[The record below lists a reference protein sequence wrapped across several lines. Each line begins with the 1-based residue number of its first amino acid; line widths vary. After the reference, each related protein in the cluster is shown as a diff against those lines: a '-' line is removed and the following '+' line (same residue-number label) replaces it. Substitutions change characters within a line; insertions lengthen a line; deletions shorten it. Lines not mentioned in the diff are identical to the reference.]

1 MELVWLWSFLIVI
14 KIRRYNMLETNNNII
29 IVDDNEQHLNY
40 LANVFCHYG
49 IGCRTFLYD
58 EFNIIQEPLENVKL
72 AFFDI
77 TLTDAGDENAQMAVL
92 RDALKSYI
100 SLKNKAF
107 ALVFWTSNPEYKEQ
121 FVEFVNRS
129 EDKEEVPKPLSIEVI
144 DKIQF
149 LDNIDEIQERLS
161 ELMDEKIIKCLFS
174 FDSEL
179 KQASEKSLNEV
190 LDLIEFPDEW
200 GKNEQFVESIRDVFA
215 LIAMETFG
223 NKRGKKEP
231 DLAIKEAFGPLFL
244 HHLCDI
250 PSTVWKDFFSGK
262 NITRI
267 HDFPGVGI
275 AAKLNTIFHLD
286 TSDKEP
292 DSRGSVRKIL
302 MDDKAND
309 ELFKS
314 IVGYDINAWIN
325 EVLLKNTKYQGKV
338 KELIAVEISAA
349 CDYSN
354 MKKRTHQ
361 YLLGVIV
368 PKSIQEQVVSPLLG
382 DAFFDLPFSFMYDNE
397 ECHLFLHFN
406 YLISEEEKTAVFK
419 LLGNR
424 LFSLKNEVMNM
435 IGDKHARHIAR
446 IGINSFR

>member
-1 MELVWLWSFLIVI
+1 
-14 KIRRYNMLETNNNII
+14 MLETNNNII
-29 IVDDNEQHLNY
+29 IVDDNEEHLHY
-40 LANVFCHYG
+40 LANVFCKFG

-58 EFNIIQEPLENVKL
+58 EFDQIPAPLDNVKL

-77 TLTDAGDENAQMAVL
+77 ILTDAGDENAQMAVL

-100 SLKNKAF
+100 SLNNKAF
-107 ALVFWTSNPEYKEQ
+107 ALVLWTNKPDYKER
-121 FVEFVNRS
+121 FIEFVSRS
-129 EDKEEVPKPLSIEVI
+129 DDKEEVPKPLCIEVI
-144 DKIQF
+144 DKNDF
-149 LDNIDEIQERLS
+149 LDHEEEIQQRLS
-161 ELMDEKIIKCLFS
+161 ELMEEKIIKCLFS

-190 LDLIEFPDEW
+190 LELIDFPDEW
-200 GKNEQFVESIRDVFA
+200 GRNEQFIENIKAVFA
-215 LIAMETFG
+215 LIAIETFG

-244 HHLCDI
+244 HHLCNID
-250 PSTVWKDFFSGK
+250 STVWKDFFEGK
-262 NITRI
+262 NITRV
-267 HDFPGVGI
+267 HEFPGVGI

-286 TSDKEP
+286 YSAKEP
-292 DSRGSVRKIL
+292 DARGSVRKIV
-302 MDDKAND
+302 MNDVGND

-314 IVGYDINAWIN
+314 IVGYNINDWIN
-325 EVLLKNTKYQGKV
+325 GVLLKNTKYQGKI

-368 PKSIQEQVVSPLLG
+368 PKTIQQQVGSPLLG
-382 DAFFDLPFSFMYDNE
+382 EAFFDLPFGFMYDDE
-397 ECHLFLHFN
+397 ECHMFLHFN
-406 YLISEEEKTAVFK
+406 YLISEEENSVVFK
-419 LLGNR
+419 LLGKR

-435 IGDKHARHIAR
+435 IGERHARHIAR